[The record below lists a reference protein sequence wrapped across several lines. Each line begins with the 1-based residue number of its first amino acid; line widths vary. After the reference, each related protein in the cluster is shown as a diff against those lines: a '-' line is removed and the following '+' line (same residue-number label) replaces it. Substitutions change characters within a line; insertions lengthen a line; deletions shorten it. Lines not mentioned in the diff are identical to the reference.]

1 MGLDEVT
8 LPQKER
14 EGLLYSIQGFLKDN
28 VASFQREIVQRVAR
42 GKLHMRKYDGAILEM
57 YQAYLA
63 SEEFLQDAENGEYLA
78 VLSDAVR
85 ESPTPF
91 LNIAGEGALSDRE
104 IVEHPFTRRIMQQ
117 STVAL
122 HPRYKYHL
130 RVQGTDHY
138 LTEDPEY
145 ARAALGDWKIVAL
158 RRKERNTAAGWG
170 GPPLLRLEFAGDD
183 EYAADRSAAAKI
195 KRITGS
201 EYNWSSFNDEA
212 YAFSRMLFRATPHVS
227 RPYPA
232 EQLHFAPAMPSK
244 DLLADSFIVTVVHP
258 AECLSKTLPVTAQ
271 TTVKDLFAA
280 VSRKFGTCKSPA
292 VDDTA
297 KFALKV
303 CGFELYLVATNDLP
317 LLQAPRIARAVRRG
331 KRITFVI
338 VAADALVL
346 ESPVPI
352 DLELPRA
359 PSVGVVPS
367 PAVARPLELTVAS
380 GTLPLDRQCP
390 HLRVEA
396 AVYYGGRPIS
406 SYFVTHAEL
415 PALTDRRLYEW
426 NSKISFDILIPYLPR
441 ESRVCIAV
449 FSVPKHLTDPDASKS
464 VAAKASKSLLE
475 LVPPEALM
483 SSAMRPT
490 AAAAANNNNN
500 NNNNDGNNGSGAL
513 VASGG
518 GGAGGNGGVG
528 DPSGIGGGGNGGPG
542 TSPGVPGD
550 GLGGGIGGIG
560 NDGDNSSPSPL
571 VVSSERGGVAGAAIG
586 GGGGVGSGIPG
597 GAGVAGSGI
606 VLPDSGSGVG
616 GDDGKGGNGGIGDG
630 NGGNGGNGGDD
641 KKGNESDS
649 DIDIDS
655 DSDSDEE
662 DMNCVLPVYWTSFP
676 VYNYRSV
683 LISGPHSLQM
693 LKGKVNPI
701 GICVHAM
708 NLHESACLR
717 VEMPMEATV
726 VYSEEDDG
734 GDADATAAIQEQRR
748 EAEAEAAVVPPED
761 MAKLDKLIV
770 TDSLYALNEAE
781 KALIWKYRYYLKTKP
796 QSIIKLMLAV
806 PSTDYHI
813 TNEIHS

>member
-1 MGLDEVT
+1 M
-8 LPQKER
+8 
-14 EGLLYSIQGFLKDN
+14 F
-28 VASFQREIVQRVAR
+28 
-42 GKLHMRKYDGAILEM
+42 
-57 YQAYLA
+57 QAYLA
-63 SEEFLQDAENGEYLA
+63 SDEFRQDTQNPEYRA

-91 LNIAGEGALSDRE
+91 LNIPGQDALSDRE

-117 STVAL
+117 STLTL

-130 RVQGTDHY
+130 RVHGTDHY

-145 ARAALGDWKIVAL
+145 ARTPLGDWKIVAL
-158 RRKERNTAAGWG
+158 RRRERNDTPSSSASSATSTTVPAAGESA
-170 GPPLLRLEFAGDD
+170 PLLRLEFAGDD

-227 RPYPA
+227 RPYPVS
-232 EQLHFAPAMPSK
+232 QLHFAAALPSK
-244 DLLADSFIVTVVHP
+244 DLLLDSFIVTVVHP

-271 TTVKDLFAA
+271 TTVKDLFGA

-292 VDDTA
+292 VGDTA

-303 CGFELYLVATNDLP
+303 CGFELYLFATNDLP

-338 VAADALVL
+338 VAADDLVL

-367 PAVARPLELTVAS
+367 PAVARPFELTVAS
-380 GTLPLDRQCP
+380 GILPLERQCP

-396 AVYYGGRPIS
+396 AIYYGGRPLS

-415 PALTDRRLYEW
+415 PALADRRLYEW
-426 NSKISFDILIPYLPR
+426 NSKISFDILVPYLPR

-449 FSVPKHLTDPDASKS
+449 YSVPKSMVDPDASKS
-464 VAAKASKSLLE
+464 VASKTSKSLLE
-475 LVPPEALM
+475 LVPPAALM
-483 SSAMRPT
+483 PSATSTAPGNSSS
-490 AAAAANNNNN
+490 NNNNN
-500 NNNNDGNNGSGAL
+500 NGNNGNGANGLVVSGGA
-513 VASGG
+513 VSGSPGDPSGLNVNGGDGVGPNAIGVG
-518 GGAGGNGGVG
+518 GGAGGA
-528 DPSGIGGGGNGGPG
+528 
-542 TSPGVPGD
+542 
-550 GLGGGIGGIG
+550 GGIG
-560 NDGDNSSPSPL
+560 NDGESGSVSPMI
-571 VVSSERGGVAGAAIG
+571 VNSERDGASGGVVGAGSGKIALTES
-586 GGGGVGSGIPG
+586 GGGVGG
-597 GAGVAGSGI
+597 
-606 VLPDSGSGVG
+606 
-616 GDDGKGGNGGIGDG
+616 GDG
-630 NGGNGGNGGDD
+630 NGGSGGIGSGNGGNGGDD
-641 KKGNESDS
+641 KMGS
-649 DIDIDS
+649 DIDLDLDIGIDS
-655 DSDSDEE
+655 DSDSDDEE
-662 DMNCVLPVYWTSFP
+662 MNCVLPVYWTSFP

-683 LISGPHSLQM
+683 LISGQHSLQM

-708 NLHESACLR
+708 NLHENASLR
-717 VEMPMEATV
+717 VEMPEEATV
-726 VYSEEDDG
+726 VYSEEDSG
-734 GDADATAAIQEQRR
+734 ADAAATAAIQEQRR
-748 EAEAEAAVVPPED
+748 EAEADAAVVPPED

-796 QSIIKLMLAV
+796 QSIIKLMLAI

-813 TNEIHS
+813 SNEVHS